1 MNRYNQTDKFA
12 RVMAF
17 AIIVIAVCVT
27 FLPFLGCAPFFTK
40 GEPREAV
47 VALSMIKSGNWIL
60 PLSNGDVIPYK
71 PPFLA
76 WCIALIS
83 LITGGVTEYTSRLPS
98 AIALIVMVIAGY
110 RFWSRRLGIRAA
122 MIGAVVTFTCFEVYR
137 AGFACRVD
145 MVLTMFIV
153 TGMYSLY
160 IWAMERN
167 MSRLPWAAIL
177 LLSCGTLTKGPV
189 AIILPLL
196 SVWIAVLLCGYRLW
210 KCTWKMAVVAL
221 LALIIPALWY
231 VAAWERGGQEF
242 LDLAMEENFGRMT
255 GTMSYDSHVN
265 PWWYNIITLLGGMA
279 PYTLLLVIFVV
290 CLLMPQLRHSV
301 KGGFYR
307 WRTAD
312 NARFFMFIAPL
323 VVFLFYCFPS
333 SKRSVYLLPMYPFL
347 AMQIGLLILWCAR
360 KAGGVVK
367 SFTGTVCVIAILTF
381 VVFCLFHI
389 PAITTQFTPGMSIG
403 TMQAISGFM
412 APAAWWKWG
421 LLILSCIVAVI
432 VFVQL
437 FRAGASTA
445 TVGLCCMLVT
455 LYMAFGGVYQPAA
468 ISYKTDIPMAR
479 DLERIQPNG
488 EIYSFIVSDMMRFFT
503 ADFYIGDRIAPFS
516 YEMSPAT
523 GLILIGDDD
532 VWEFRRLWDGKVA
545 LTETVYRWAKKSCD
559 VGQPVTLYRY
569 VIDDAPRRVARQESL
584 PVDAPAPSS
593 PKVKVQPQKPVA
605 SPAAVAKPV
614 RADTTKHAVAKAA
627 KDSLPAA
634 ATAPKPT
641 TPESPAADPKTPQP
655 ETQKEPVKVAADTPA
670 TPPTQPENNNQKT
683 DIQQ

>member
-1 MNRYNQTDKFA
+1 MDRYNQTDKFA

-17 AIIVIAVCVT
+17 VIVLTAVCIT

-47 VALSMIKSGNWIL
+47 VALSMLKSGDWIL
-60 PLSNGDVIPYK
+60 PISNGDVIPYK

-76 WCIALIS
+76 WCIAIIS
-83 LITGGVTEYTSRLPS
+83 LIAGGVSEYTSRLPS
-98 AIALIVMVIAGY
+98 AIALIVLVVAGY
-110 RFWSRRLGIRAA
+110 RFWSRRLGIRVA

-160 IWAMERN
+160 TWAMERN
-167 MSRLPWAAIL
+167 MHRLPWVAIL

-189 AIILPLL
+189 AIVLPLL
-196 SVWIAVLLCGYRLW
+196 AVWIAVLLCGYRLW

-265 PWWYNIITLLGGMA
+265 PWWYNLITLLGGLA

-323 VVFLFYCFPS
+323 VVLIFYCFPS

-347 AMQIGLLILWCAR
+347 AMQIGLLVMWCAR

-367 SFTGTVCVIAILTF
+367 SFTGTVCLLAI
-381 VVFCLFHI
+381 VASVAFCLLHI
-389 PAITTQFTPGMSIG
+389 SAFTSQFTPGLSIRTMQSIG
-403 TMQAISGFM
+403 GLM

-421 LLILSCIVAVI
+421 LVMLSGLVGII

-445 TVGLCCMLVT
+445 TVGMCGVMVT
-455 LYMAFGGVYQPAA
+455 LYMAFGGVYQPAV
-468 ISYKTDIPMAR
+468 ISYKSDLPMAR
-479 DLERIQPNG
+479 DLERLQPNG
-488 EIYSFIVSDMMRFFT
+488 EIYSFVVTDMLRFFT
-503 ADFYIGDRIAPFS
+503 ADFYVGDRIVPFS

-532 VWEFRRLWDGKVA
+532 VWEFHRQWDGKVA
-545 LTETVYRWAKKSCD
+545 LTDTVAQWSKKSCD
-559 VGQPVTLYRY
+559 IGQPVTLYRY

-584 PVDAPAPSS
+584 PMDAPAPSS
-593 PKVKVQPQKPVA
+593 VKPV
-605 SPAAVAKPV
+605 KP
-614 RADTTKHAVAKAA
+614 TQSKAA
-627 KDSLPAA
+627 TPAA
-634 ATAPKPT
+634 APLPPAKADSVKRTAVANKKDSTAVPAVPVEKKVSQSATESKQAKPDASQAPVT
-641 TPESPAADPKTPQP
+641 EIPDSPTAIQS
-655 ETQKEPVKVAADTPA
+655 
-670 TPPTQPENNNQKT
+670 ENNNPKT
-683 DIQQ
+683 HISQ